1 MQWTLGTKLQN
12 GSLTNAN
19 RCLLPA
25 PRGCVERQRLAWW
38 AGYIFTSLNSAKAP
52 PFLGIRI
59 VYTHNRLK
67 MGGQDVDN

>member
-38 AGYIFTSLNSAKAP
+38 AGYIFSLPK
-52 PFLGIRI
+52 
-59 VYTHNRLK
+59 
-67 MGGQDVDN
+67 